1 MSNSLSLVLHEHY
14 RIKYSYPEKTLGYLE
29 SKVQEKRYFIFV
41 AGLDQLNNVSVNEV
55 TETT

>member
-14 RIKYSYPEKTLGYLE
+14 RTKYSYPEKTLGYLE
-29 SKVQEKRYFIFV
+29 SKVQENRYFIFV